1 VNYFKEIKMKLTKT
15 RITIKKMDAL
25 VLSFDANT
33 LLNKEHKK
41 TNQALVSTLNAEMMR
56 LGFVMSEALFSAA
69 QLLKHDE
76 LARLCNEVIS
86 VLKNIK
92 GDDVVYRPMYPNFPL
107 QVIEADYVE
116 LYLNAMMHYWS
127 FGEWKPAYE
136 KLPRHFKLESVK
148 FRQIDLTSEKEFN
161 NVFTTLLKSN
171 DSLSNEDKLIVEWFI
186 DCREDADLNYPDVIP
201 FNENKCVVAALL
213 LKQNMVLKQKKE
225 FAHLI
230 KTTSDVLRVV
240 TYLSEGDISL
250 ASNTKFVSLPR
261 STRRVLVKE
270 LEKVISEEDVGR
282 HRRKWVKLFHNLHV
296 GDYSKKVYDIASKAR
311 NNKSLES
318 FYGHIEHY
326 IENKDIDAL
335 VKLLVTRP
343 GEFGRRIDKVLRIAS
358 ADKQKLIVEKF
369 SSIVDQIPTRN
380 LTQLLG
386 HLNCRNLSNGKRV
399 IFPKGAVQKAVI
411 IDSVDEHLAG
421 PVKQS
426 LILVI
431 QKYLIERFAQL
442 DTLGKVWIDPD
453 LMDCPLPSQQRSASE
468 GLCNVARGSQLP
480 IGDKDTLR
488 FFIYWKGQDIDLSAS
503 FHDANFNLIEQVSYT
518 NLKSEGFQ
526 AYHSGDITSARQGA
540 CEFIDVTM
548 DAAVKRGARYLAMN
562 VLVYSGPTFSEH
574 ETCYAGWMTRSA
586 PKSNEIFNAAAVEQK
601 IDVKANCKNTIPVM
615 FDLVTKKAI
624 WVDMPTSRRTR
635 WGGNN
640 VESNAASIE
649 EKLEAIVHSKNKL
662 SLFELFELH
671 TFGRGELV
679 NSAEEADTVFSIE
692 QGVTP
697 FHINEINAEYLC

>member
-1 VNYFKEIKMKLTKT
+1 
-15 RITIKKMDAL
+15 MDAL
-25 VLSFDANT
+25 VLNLDANSQ
-33 LLNKEHKK
+33 LSKEHKRV
-41 TNQALVSTLNAEMMR
+41 NQTLVLTLNAEMMR
-56 LGFVMSEALFSAA
+56 LGYVMSEALFAAA
-69 QLLKHDE
+69 QLQKHDE
-76 LARLCNEVIS
+76 LVRLCNEVIS

-92 GDDVVYRPMYPNFPL
+92 GDDVVYRPMYPNFPV
-107 QVIEADYVE
+107 QVIEADLVE

-136 KLPRHFKLESVK
+136 KLPRQFNLEFVK
-148 FRQIDLTSEKEFN
+148 YRQLELASEKEFN

-171 DSLSNEDKLIVEWFI
+171 DSLSEEDKSIVEWFI
-186 DCREDADLNYPDVIP
+186 EFREDSDLNYPEIVP
-201 FNENKCVVAALL
+201 FNETKCVVAAML
-213 LKQNMVLKQKKE
+213 LKQKKE
-225 FAHLI
+225 FSQLI
-230 KTTSDVLRVV
+230 NTTSDVLRVV
-240 TYLSEGDISL
+240 TYLSSGDISL
-250 ASNTKFVSLPR
+250 AANTKFISLPR
-261 STRRVLVKE
+261 STRRVLVKA

-318 FYGHIEHY
+318 FYGHIERY
-326 IENKDIDAL
+326 LENKDIDSL

-358 ADKQKLIVEKF
+358 ADKQQFIVEKF
-369 SSIVDQIPTRN
+369 SSVVDQIPTRN
-380 LTQLLG
+380 LSQLLG
-386 HLNCRNLSNGKRV
+386 HLNYRNMANDKRV
-399 IFPKGAVQKAVI
+399 IFPKGAVQKAVV
-411 IDSVDEHLAG
+411 IDSIDEHLSE

-426 LILVI
+426 LIIVV
-431 QKYLIERFAQL
+431 QKSLIERFAQL
-442 DTLGKVWIDPD
+442 DSLGKVWIDPE

-468 GLCNVARGSQLP
+468 GLFNVARGTRLP

-503 FHDANFNLIEQVSYT
+503 FHDADFNLIEQVSYT
-518 NLKSEGFQ
+518 NLKSEGFK
-526 AYHSGDITSARQGA
+526 AYHSGDITSARKGA

-548 DAAVKRGARYLAMN
+548 GAAVKRGARYLAMN
-562 VLVYSGPTFSEH
+562 VLVFSGPTFAEH
-574 ETCYAGWMTRSA
+574 ESCYAGWMTRSA
-586 PKSNEIFNAAAVEQK
+586 PKSNEIFNPATVEQK
-601 IDVKANCKNTIPVM
+601 IDVKANCKNIIPIM

-649 EKLEAIVHSKNKL
+649 EKLEVIVHSKNKL
-662 SLFELFELH
+662 SLYELFELH
-671 TFGRGELV
+671 ALGRGELI
-679 NSAEEADTVFSIE
+679 NSAEEADTIFSIE
-692 QGVTP
+692 QGITP